1 MVPSDRE
8 DAALS
13 EHFTGPVY
21 VAFTIHYVADGQ
33 SSVEIQRREMSESG
47 FKAIVFTMNVSDRC
61 NPVECRKGI
70 RVTLDGSV
78 RRLFSHG
85 Q

>member
-1 MVPSDRE
+1 MVPPDRE

-21 VAFTIHYVADGQ
+21 VAFTIHYVANCQ
-33 SSVEIQRREMSESG
+33 SSVEIQRREMAESG
-47 FKAIVFTMNVSDRC
+47 FKAIIFTMNVSDRC
-61 NPVECRKGI
+61 NSVERRKWI